1 MEISM
6 IFAEME
12 KMGGDV
18 LKLAVMPNSKEDI
31 RHLIEA
37 TLNYERN
44 SEKTIIA
51 IAMGQLGG
59 LTRIAPDIFGGS
71 LTYVAGTGK
80 TAPGQLTLEEI
91 MDMRKRMSLI

>member
-1 MEISM
+1 
-6 IFAEME
+6 
-12 KMGGDV
+12 MG
-18 LKLAVMPNSKEDI
+18 S
-31 RHLIEA
+31 
-37 TLNYERN
+37 
-44 SEKTIIA
+44 
-51 IAMGQLGG
+51 LGG